1 MRKRLFKYKWLN
13 AIVIVFNFCLLLIF
27 SFATFD
33 TYNLFKSEAYAV
45 SNGKY
50 FALLILA
57 FGSLFSFVSLILVLL
72 KLSKSLF
79 FLNLFYGI
87 LIVIFLVGL
96 ATMFLQEFAMT
107 EEDIPLFEYVML
119 SVFICITTLLVILV
133 NKYRYKEVKC
143 DNIEFIGQKEE

>member
-1 MRKRLFKYKWLN
+1 MKKRLFKYKWLN
-13 AIVIVFNFCLLLIF
+13 ALVIVFNFCILFIF
-27 SFATFD
+27 GFATFD
-33 TYNLFKSEAYAV
+33 VYNLFKSESDRISSV
-45 SNGKY
+45 KY

-57 FGSLFSFVSLILVLL
+57 FGFLFSFISLILVLL

-79 FLNLFYGI
+79 FLNLFYGL
-87 LIVIFLVGL
+87 LIV
-96 ATMFLQEFAMT
+96 MFLGVLTTVFIQEFGKM

-119 SVFICITTLLVILV
+119 FGFICVTTWLIILI